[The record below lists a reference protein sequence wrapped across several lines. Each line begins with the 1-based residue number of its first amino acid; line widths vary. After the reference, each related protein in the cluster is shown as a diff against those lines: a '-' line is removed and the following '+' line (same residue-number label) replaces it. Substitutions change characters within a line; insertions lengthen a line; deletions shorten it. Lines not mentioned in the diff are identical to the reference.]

1 MGAEGGTKVDDS
13 LGSFLLLQ
21 SNRGHH
27 TPSFPRGE
35 GSWKENSKKLSKM
48 EANQVAIAIEELLG
62 WINFNW
68 MTRALQ
74 SQVLVLQHKHLFIF
88 YNWEYI
94 VS

>member
-1 MGAEGGTKVDDS
+1 
-13 LGSFLLLQ
+13 
-21 SNRGHH
+21 
-27 TPSFPRGE
+27 
-35 GSWKENSKKLSKM
+35 M